1 MSLPVAILAGGLGSR
16 LHPLTERIPKALAPV
31 VGRPFVFHQLE
42 LLRSQGVRRVVLCV
56 GYLGEQIQAAV
67 GNGTRFGLA
76 VQYSFDGERLL
87 GTGGA
92 LRRAL
97 PLLGAEFF
105 VLYGDTYLPC
115 PFAAVQSAYERAG
128 QPALMTVLRNEDRW
142 GRSNVALRD
151 GMVEYEKNSQRRDLR
166 YIDFGLSVMRAQI
179 LSPYPQEQI
188 LDLATVWRDLSLKG
202 QLAAFEV
209 TERFYEIG
217 SREGLADTESFLARR
232 AIAG

>member
-1 MSLPVAILAGGLGSR
+1 MTLPVAILAGGLGSR
-16 LHPLTERIPKALAPV
+16 LHPLTERTPKALVPV
-31 VGRPFVFHQLE
+31 AGRPFVFHQLE
-42 LLRSQGVRRVVLCV
+42 LLRGQGVRRVVLCV

-67 GNGTRFGLA
+67 GGGSRFGLD
-76 VQYSFDGERLL
+76 VQYSLDGERLL

-115 PFAAVQSAYERAG
+115 PFAAVQDAYLRAG

-142 GRSNVALRD
+142 GRSNVALRN
-151 GMVEYEKNSQRRDLR
+151 GMVEYEKNSRRRDLE
-166 YIDFGLSVMRAQI
+166 YIDFGLSVMGAQV
-179 LSPYPQEQI
+179 LSPYSQAET
-188 LDLATVWRDLSLKG
+188 LDLAMVWRDLSVKG

-217 SREGLADTESFLARR
+217 SREGMAEAESFLARR
-232 AIAG
+232 AVAG